1 MKNDIVKTL
10 VIGAVLS
17 AIPVISGC
25 SPAEESGP
33 VEEEPTP
40 APAEDDT
47 GGDGGE
53 GGGSPEGGPGTAE

>member
-33 VEEEPTP
+33 IEEETGP
-40 APAEDDT
+40 APAEEDQ

-53 GGGSPEGGPGTAE
+53 GGGGEEATE